1 MARRATKGAEVIAG
15 DATFASFTSR
25 LKNKLGNE
33 AVTILSGDRV
43 SGVTDWISTQHPMID
58 LAIGHTG
65 IPVGRVTSIVG
76 EPSCGK
82 TTLCYHLL
90 GETQRRGGIAI
101 LIDAENSALDAA
113 RAIQLG
119 VNPHELLVIQ
129 PDTLEDACN
138 MMEDSIMLAREDFPD
153 KLVTVIFD
161 SVAGIATRAE
171 AEGEFGDHHMA
182 QHAKIMSQ
190 ALRKLPGL
198 IAKQNITLVIVNQY
212 RQNIGITFGPSKT
225 MVAERPIRFAAS
237 VVIEVSRTATLSE
250 GEGDKKT
257 TRGIQCKAYVN
268 KNKVA
273 KPFETGNFQ
282 ILWEKGI
289 DSVNGLFYA
298 GLHTGT
304 ITRPSAGWY
313 EYKGNKF
320 RESQFENVLY
330 EYPEIAME
338 ILPNM
343 GFPEPYTTDAKL
355 MNLTTEVE
363 VPVEEPEEAVT

>member
-1 MARRATKGAEVIAG
+1 MARRATKGAEVVAG
-15 DATFASFTSR
+15 ESTFASFTSR
-25 LKNKLGNE
+25 LKNKLGDE
-33 AVTILSGDRV
+33 SITVLSGDRV
-43 SGVTDWISTQHPMID
+43 SGVKDWISTQHPMID

-65 IPVGRVTSIVG
+65 IPVGRITSIVG

-90 GETQRRGGIAI
+90 GETQLRGGIAI
-101 LIDAENSALDAA
+101 LIDAENSALDADRA
-113 RAIQLG
+113 RQLG
-119 VNPHELLVIQ
+119 VNPNELLVIQ
-129 PDTLEDACN
+129 PETLEDACN
-138 MMEDSIMLAREDFPD
+138 MMEDAIMLAREDFPD

-161 SVAGIATRAE
+161 SVAGIATKAE
-171 AEGEFGDHHMA
+171 AEGEYGDHHMA

-198 IAKQNITLVIVNQY
+198 IAKHNITLVIVNQY

-237 VVIEVSRTATLSE
+237 VVIEVSRTATLQE

-257 TRGIQCKAYVN
+257 SRGIQCKAYVN

-273 KPFETGNFQ
+273 KPFETGAFQ
-282 ILWEKGI
+282 ILWECGI

-298 GLHTGT
+298 GIHTGV

-313 EYKGNKF
+313 EYREKKF
-320 RESQFENVLY
+320 RESQFENVLH

-338 ILPNM
+338 ILPKMN
-343 GFPEPYTTDAKL
+343 FPEPYTTDAKL
-355 MNLTTEVE
+355 MNLTTFEIPDV
-363 VPVEEPEEAVT
+363 EPELEEVA